1 MSLGLGDN
9 PDLSLANARKKLRSK
24 RASLPI
30 TSIYWKISQQ

>member
-24 RASLPI
+24 RASYP
-30 TSIYWKISQQ
+30 